1 MITSSGNTSSITV
14 TSYAKVNL
22 YLDVL
27 GLRPDG
33 YHEVETLI
41 QEISLH
47 DTLTFTRTS
56 RGISVECDDPRVP
69 CDASNLALRAA
80 ALLKRGYPGHGGIHI
95 RIEKRIPPGG
105 GLGGGSSNAA
115 AALKALNN
123 LWQLGLGADELE
135 SLGARIGSDV
145 PFFIRGGAAV
155 CRGRGEVIQPVRL
168 RERYWYVLAL
178 PGFAVSTRQAYA
190 NLRMPRKRRRDL
202 ERSRMTLTTGR
213 KRVNLHSGGVGK
225 KRIVKGSVMPYNRLE
240 RPVFRMHPALRRLKR
255 VLADRCPRGALLSG
269 SGSSLFGICNTRKE
283 ADNAGRQLD
292 RKIKAKIMVVYGRP

>member
-1 MITSSGNTSSITV
+1 LITSSENTSSITI
-14 TSYAKVNL
+14 TSHAKVNL

-33 YHEVETLI
+33 YHEIETLI

-69 CDASNLALRAA
+69 CDASNLVWRAA
-80 ALLKRGYPGHGGIHI
+80 ARLKRGYPGHGGIHI

-115 AALKALNN
+115 AALKALNG
-123 LWQLGLGADELE
+123 LWQIGLGVDELE

-145 PFFIRGGAAV
+145 PFFIRGGAAI
-155 CRGRGEVIQPVRL
+155 CRGRGEVVQPVRL

-190 NLRMPRKRRRDL
+190 NLRMPRKHRRDL
-202 ERSRMTLTTGR
+202 KRSRMTLTTGR
-213 KRVNLHSGGVGK
+213 RRARLHDGFVGEKRAVEGF
-225 KRIVKGSVMPYNRLE
+225 VMPYNRLE
-240 RPVFRMHPALRRLKR
+240 RPVFRMHPALRRLR
-255 VLADRCPRGALLSG
+255 DALADRCPRGALLSG
-269 SGSSLFGICNTRKE
+269 SGSTLFGICDTRKE

-292 RKIKAKIMVVYGRP
+292 RKIGAKIMVVYGRH